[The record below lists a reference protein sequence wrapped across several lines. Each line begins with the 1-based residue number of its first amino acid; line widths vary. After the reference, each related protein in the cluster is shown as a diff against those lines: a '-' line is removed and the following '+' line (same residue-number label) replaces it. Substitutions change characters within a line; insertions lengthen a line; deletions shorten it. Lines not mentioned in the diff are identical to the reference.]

1 MSLVVPNQGELII
14 LQYMVN
20 KTDPGDLILH
30 LYKND
35 QSLAEDTV
43 IGDLTESTE
52 AGYAEASLAG
62 ASWSTALVSTN
73 TATASHVEKTFSFT
87 AAATVY
93 GYYVTDNAKSQVLWA
108 ERFSGAPFV
117 LPSGG
122 GEIAITPKLTL
133 D

>member
-1 MSLVVPNQGELII
+1 MSLVVPNAGELII

-30 LYKND
+30 LYSND
-35 QSLAEDTV
+35 QSLVEATV
-43 IGDLTESTE
+43 LANLTENTE
-52 AGYAEASLAG
+52 AGYAEATLAG
-62 ASWSTALVSTN
+62 ADWSTALVSTN
-73 TATASHVEKTFSFT
+73 TATASHTEKTFTFT
-87 AAATVY
+87 AGATVY
-93 GYYVTDNAKSQVLWA
+93 GYYVTDNSKATLLWA

-122 GEIAITPKLTL
+122 GTIAITPKVTL

>member
-1 MSLVVPNQGELII
+1 MSLVVPNAGELII

-20 KTDPGDLILH
+20 KTDPGDLVLK
-30 LYKND
+30 LYKT
-35 QSLAEDTV
+35 DTT
-43 IGDLTESTE
+43 L
-52 AGYAEASLAG
+52 AEASLIGDFTENNEASYAEQTLAG
-62 ASWSTALVSTN
+62 ADWSTALVSTN
-73 TATASHVEKTFSFT
+73 TATATHAEKTFTFG

-93 GYYVTDNAKSQVLWA
+93 GYYVTDNAEAVVLWA

-122 GEIAITPKLTL
+122 GTIAITPKVTL

>member
-1 MSLVVPNQGELII
+1 MSLVVPNAGELII

-30 LYKND
+30 LYSND
-35 QSLAEDTV
+35 QSLVEGTVVGNLSENTED
-43 IGDLTESTE
+43 
-52 AGYAEASLAG
+52 GYVKATLAG
-62 ASWSTALVSTN
+62 ADWSTALVSTN
-73 TATASHVEKTFSFT
+73 TATASHTEKTFAFT
-87 AAATVY
+87 AGATVY
-93 GYYVTDNAKSQVLWA
+93 GYYVTDNSEATLLWA

-122 GEIAITPKLTL
+122 GTIAITPKVTL

>member
-1 MSLVVPNQGELII
+1 MSLVVPNEGELII

-30 LYKND
+30 LYSND
-35 QSLAEDTV
+35 QSLAEGTV
-43 IGDLTESTE
+43 KANLTENTE
-52 AGYAEASLAG
+52 AGYTEATLAG
-62 ASWSTALVSTN
+62 ADWSTALVSTN
-73 TATASHVEKTFSFT
+73 TATASHTEKTFTFT

-93 GYYVTDNAKSQVLWA
+93 GYFVTDNGKSVILWA

-117 LPSGG
+117 LPTGG
-122 GEIAITPKLTL
+122 GTIAITPKVTL

>member
-20 KTDPGDLILH
+20 NTPAGDLILH

-35 QSLAEDTV
+35 QALAEDTV
-43 IGDLTESTE
+43 IGNLTESTE
-52 AGYAEASLAG
+52 DGYAEQTLAG
-62 ASWSTALVSTN
+62 GSWSTALVSTN
-73 TATASHVEKTFSFT
+73 TATASHVEKTFTFT

-93 GYYVTDNAKSQVLWA
+93 GYYVTDNSKATLLWA

-117 LPSGG
+117 LPTGG
-122 GEIAITPKLTL
+122 GTIAITPKVTL